1 MNQEF
6 EAKIILNDIDNDQEF
21 NAMIQSINDIYNQ
34 NKPFQLYIETQ
45 NVRHIK
51 IQYLYKFGRYLN
63 SLKSR
68 NPQHLKRTRIHVY
81 DDLNFNLLYT
91 LFTFISS
98 PIAKV
103 SVIYYEGGYTSTL
116 PYEQRTIKK
125 IREYYP
131 HR

>member
-1 MNQEF
+1 MNYEF
-6 EAKIILNDIDNDQEF
+6 EAKIMLNNIDNDQEF
-21 NAMIQSINDIYNQ
+21 NAIIQSINDIYS
-34 NKPFQLYIETQ
+34 KDKSFQLFIETQ

-68 NPQHLKRTRIHVY
+68 TPQHLKSTRIHVY
-81 DDLNFNLLYT
+81 DDLIFNLLYT

-103 SVIYYEGGYTSTL
+103 SVIYYEGGYTTTL
-116 PYEQRTIKK
+116 PYEQRVIKK
-125 IREYYP
+125 IKEYHP

>member
-1 MNQEF
+1 MNYEF
-6 EAKIILNDIDNDQEF
+6 EAKIMLNNIDTDQEF
-21 NAMIQSINDIYNQ
+21 NAMIQSINDIYS
-34 NKPFQLYIETQ
+34 KDKSFQLFIETQ

-68 NPQHLKRTRIHVY
+68 TPQHLKSTRIHVY
-81 DDLNFNLLYT
+81 DDLIFNLLYT

-103 SVIYYEGGYTSTL
+103 SVIYYGGGYTTTL
-116 PYEQRTIKK
+116 PYEQRVIKK
-125 IREYYP
+125 IKEYHP

>member
-1 MNQEF
+1 M
-6 EAKIILNDIDNDQEF
+6 LNNIDNDQEF
-21 NAMIQSINDIYNQ
+21 NAMIQSINDIYS
-34 NKPFQLYIETQ
+34 KDKSFQLFIETQ

-68 NPQHLKRTRIHVY
+68 TPQHLKSTRIHVY
-81 DDLNFNLLYT
+81 DDLIFNLLYT

-103 SVIYYEGGYTSTL
+103 SVIYYEGGYTTTL
-116 PYEQRTIKK
+116 PYEQRVIKK
-125 IREYYP
+125 IKEYHP

>member
-1 MNQEF
+1 MNYEF
-6 EAKIILNDIDNDQEF
+6 EAKIMLNNIDNDQEF
-21 NAMIQSINDIYNQ
+21 NAMIQSINDIYS
-34 NKPFQLYIETQ
+34 KDKSFQLFIETQ

-68 NPQHLKRTRIHVY
+68 TPQHLKSTRIHVY
-81 DDLNFNLLYT
+81 DDLIFNLLYT

-103 SVIYYEGGYTSTL
+103 SVIYYEGGYTTTL
-116 PYEQRTIKK
+116 PYEQRVIKK
-125 IREYYP
+125 IKEYHP